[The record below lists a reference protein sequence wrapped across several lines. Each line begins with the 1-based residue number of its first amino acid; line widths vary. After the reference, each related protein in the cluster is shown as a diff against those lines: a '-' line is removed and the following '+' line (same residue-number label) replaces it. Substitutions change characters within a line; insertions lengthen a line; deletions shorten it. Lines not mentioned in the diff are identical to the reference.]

1 MVAEMEFDTVRAL
14 LCARIEPVETELVAT
29 EAAYGRVLAEPLCAA
44 ENVPAFDR
52 SPYDGYALRSADIAA
67 AGRENPVTL
76 RIVEEIAAG
85 AVSHL
90 PVTAGT
96 CVKILTGAPIPPGA
110 DCVEMYEKT
119 EFTPETA
126 TFFAPRC
133 AGENIIRTGE
143 DVRAGAVLAAAGSV
157 IDAGLA
163 GTLAA
168 QGCARAAVYK
178 RPRVAL
184 VSTGSELVEADEV
197 PEAGKIRNSSRY
209 MLSAALAAL
218 GCEAVYYGIAGD
230 SEADIAARLDRALN
244 ECDAAIL
251 TGGVSVGDYDK
262 TPAAM
267 ERANC
272 EILTRGV
279 ALKPGGACC
288 YGLRDGKPVA
298 ALSGNPASAMTN
310 FYAIAASALRKLAG
324 RSDYEPRAI
333 AVTLAADFGKKSP
346 MTRLV
351 RGTLELDDGRALL
364 RLADNQGNGAV
375 SSLIGAQV
383 MAVIPAGSGALAAGT
398 MLKGFLL

>member
-1 MVAEMEFDTVRAL
+1 MVAEMEFETARAL
-14 LCARIEPVETELVAT
+14 LCARTAPVETERVAL
-29 EAAYGRVLAEPLCAA
+29 EEAYGRVLAVPLCAA

-52 SPYDGYALRSADIAA
+52 SPYDGYALRSADIAG
-67 AGRENPVTL
+67 AGRETPVTL

-85 AVSHL
+85 AVSHV

-119 EFTPETA
+119 EFTAETA
-126 TFFAPRC
+126 TFFAPRR

-168 QGCARAAVYK
+168 QGCGAPLVYK

-184 VSTGSELVEADEV
+184 LSTGSELVEADEK
-197 PEAGKIRNSSRY
+197 PGTGKIRNSSRY

-230 SEADIAARLDRALN
+230 IESEIAARLDRALN
-244 ECDAAIL
+244 ECDAAVT

-267 ERANC
+267 ERAGC
-272 EILTRGV
+272 EILTHGV

-310 FYAIAASALRKLAG
+310 FHAIAASALRRLAG
-324 RSDYEPRAI
+324 RGDYEPRA
-333 AVTLAADFGKKSP
+333 VTVMLAADFQKKSP
-346 MTRLV
+346 LTRLV
-351 RGTLELDDGRALL
+351 RGSLELGDGRVVL
-364 RLADNQGNGAV
+364 RPADNQGNVVV

-383 MAVIPAGSGALAAGT
+383 MAVIPAGSGVLAAGT
-398 MLKGFLL
+398 KLKGFLL